1 MMSELNKEAIKDI
14 TSSGTILEQ
23 MGLIFHYLHYELY
36 KRNYPKNPI
45 AEKKMELMGRIKN
58 LQNELYN
65 KGHNEIALVILLL
78 QFVVP
83 ILPDSELLE
92 RTEAIFTKQLQEDT
106 IVTMDLMLLI
116 FELMNYRDIAY
127 KRSLTFTNPLM
138 ATIKRN
144 SDSTYS
150 PCQKELKQ
158 VFKDIYT
165 QEKENPSVKG
175 KNSPFAIEFE
185 KSICPILKSH
195 NLWQK
200 KIKQY
205 DGEDVE
211 ETDGEMRERLYKSI
225 KKQYNTWHRLGNTD
239 IDELTQNTL
248 AVLQKT
254 WTPVDKE
261 NLIPKELFS
270 KGIYEALNST
280 KVRDKLLEMLEK
292 LTNPE

>member
-1 MMSELNKEAIKDI
+1 MMSELNKEAIENI
-14 TSSGTILEQ
+14 TSSRTIIEQ
-23 MGLIFHYLHYELY
+23 VCLFFHYLQYELY
-36 KRNYPKNPI
+36 QQNYPKDPI

-78 QFVVP
+78 QSVIP

-127 KRSLTFTNPLM
+127 KRNLALTNPLM

-144 SDSTYS
+144 SDNTYS

-158 VFKDIYT
+158 VFKVIYT

-225 KKQYNTWHRLGNTD
+225 KKQYNTWHRFGNTD
-239 IDELTQNTL
+239 IDELTKNTL
-248 AVLQKT
+248 ADLQKI

-261 NLIPKELFS
+261 NLIPKELYP

-280 KVRDKLLEMLEK
+280 EIRDKLLEMLEK